1 MPRFSD
7 VFVYETVTPSSPD
20 GRVASYINC
29 FLLKRVDGEAHP
41 PGKKFD
47 AIIFD
52 LEGMVLFMVVGE
64 ERFGPVVLTTPTT
77 VV

>member
-7 VFVYETVTPSSPD
+7 VFVYETVVPSSPD
-20 GRVASYINC
+20 GRVVSYVNC
-29 FLLKRVDGEAHP
+29 FLLKRVDGAVHP

-64 ERFGPVVLTTPTT
+64 ERSGPFVLTT